1 MNVIALRTL
10 REFWEVHLEAEEP
23 LRDWNKLARSVNPN
37 NFAELKTTFGSVDLA
52 RSEDDTV
59 VFIFDVAGNHY
70 RIVTRIDFE
79 YRVMFVLK
87 IFTHKEYD
95 RWNKDGRP
103 I

>member
-1 MNVIALRTL
+1 MIALRTL
-10 REFWEVHLEAEEP
+10 REFWEVYPDAEQT

-37 NFAELKTTFGSVDLA
+37 NFAELKATFGSVDLA
-52 RSEDDTV
+52 KSKDDTL
-59 VFIFDVAGNHY
+59 VFIFDVGGNKY